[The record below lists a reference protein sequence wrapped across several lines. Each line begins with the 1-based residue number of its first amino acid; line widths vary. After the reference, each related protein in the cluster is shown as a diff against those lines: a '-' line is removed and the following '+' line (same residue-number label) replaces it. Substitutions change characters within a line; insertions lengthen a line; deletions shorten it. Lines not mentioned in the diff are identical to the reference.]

1 MFDILQRFKW
11 PQAKNVR
18 LNIGTLEALIL
29 NEQRSKE
36 RSVPGLLMGMLWP
49 LKAPTPL

>member
-11 PQAKNVR
+11 PQAKNTG
-18 LNIGTLEALIL
+18 LNTRTLEALIL
-29 NEQRSKE
+29 NKQRSKE
-36 RSVPGLLMGMLWP
+36 RSVSGLLLGMLWP